1 MDKAERAQLKKWCQ
15 QAESVGKHLHG
26 RDANGLRL
34 YFRPSTCTSSSWWP
48 LQPRL
53 LFSQHHAFFSS
64 LQRSRVKQLYEFG
77 VSIRSFGAG
86 AADTSVSP
94 ATTRSRAGV
103 SIGAPRQRVA
113 RRTRAAG
120 EPSTPWGTNKRPKL
134 SARVVSKRPGNGWRS
149 SGGRVYFGGPWF
161 RVAARSAVMGRRGPT
176 QAECNPFGRRGWLCG
191 RKRRMLPSAAARMSS

>member
-1 MDKAERAQLKKWCQ
+1 MVSAGRERWEASTRAGRQWS
-15 QAESVGKHLHG
+15 ASSFPTEHLHE
-26 RDANGLRL
+26 
-34 YFRPSTCTSSSWWP
+34 
-48 LQPRL
+48 QL
-53 LFSQHHAFFSS
+53 LHHAFFSS

-86 AADTSVSP
+86 AAETSVSP

-120 EPSTPWGTNKRPKL
+120 EPGTPWGNNKRPKL
-134 SARVVSKRPGNGWRS
+134 SVRVVSKRPGNGWRS
-149 SGGRVYFGGPWF
+149 SGGRVYFGSPWF

-176 QAECNPFGRRGWLCG
+176 
-191 RKRRMLPSAAARMSS
+191 